1 MLCCTYAQD
10 FYVHANSHPIIEHCS
25 SLRFAPYPTL
35 PTHLAPA
42 LEAAGLRTE
51 HNQWDCVDDFDWLKA
66 SHSPNWSELPE
77 GERKGPPKDVME
89 MVVVE
94 EEGKGKEVVVVAEV
108 SDPVPEAGG
117 E

>member
-1 MLCCTYAQD
+1 MFVVQD

-66 SHSPNWSELPE
+66 SHSPNWSELPV

-94 EEGKGKEVVVVAEV
+94 EEGKGKEEVVADV

-117 E
+117 EE